1 MKVKLFNPSKYIV
14 YLFIIQINKNLSIL
28 LKTKQKTVWLF
39 ESNGCFLKFIF
50 FIILLNVFPCFIN
63 VLQINVFLI
72 QNTLICNKQFG
83 SIQDQS
89 TIKVLEELAEKV
101 K

>member
-1 MKVKLFNPSKYIV
+1 M
-14 YLFIIQINKNLSIL
+14 NKNIAIL
-28 LKTKQKTVWLF
+28 LRKKTVWLF
-39 ESNGCFLKFIF
+39 ESNGWFLKFIF

-63 VLQINVFLI
+63 VLQINVFFI

-83 SIQDQS
+83 FIPDQN
-89 TIKVLEELAEKV
+89 TIKAVEELAEKV